1 MAKALADSGDTVAAF
16 ARLHSLDAQRV
27 HWWQQR
33 LDKLDAREPI
43 LRFAPVRLV
52 AADSRVELPQEPQ
65 RAPSSIEVA
74 LAGGRVVRV
83 GRGFDAD
90 TLRRVVEA
98 LEEDGAC

>member
-1 MAKALADSGDTVAAF
+1 MAKAFAESGDTVAAF
-16 ARLHSLDAQRV
+16 ARAHGLDAQRV

-33 LDKLDAREPI
+33 LEQLDAREPI

-52 AADSRVELPQEPQ
+52 PADSHVELPEQAQ
-65 RAPSSIEVA
+65 RGASPIEVV
-74 LAGGRVVRV
+74 LAGARVVRV